1 MSDLDEVEK
10 ELEALEEAQGLPAFY
25 RSKPLLERM
34 AMLGIEKETIDLVR
48 MCLVALGKGE
58 ALDMNELPQRLKN
71 NLAAQADAELL
82 GAELLADI
90 VQMHRRREA

>member
-10 ELEALEEAQGLPAFY
+10 ELEALEETQGLPAFY

>member
-1 MSDLDEVEK
+1 M
-10 ELEALEEAQGLPAFY
+10 Y
-25 RSKPLLERM
+25 
-34 AMLGIEKETIDLVR
+34 
-48 MCLVALGKGE
+48 LVALGKGE